1 MAIEKLNDQVVRC
14 SKKAAS
20 SCASC
25 SLGTGPQRSLFTRYQ
40 ILVFRIAKFGAR
52 MVELVYRV
60 NVLLNS
66 WELEVVNTVESL
78 VRQVGSTCT
87 F

>member
-1 MAIEKLNDQVVRC
+1 
-14 SKKAAS
+14 
-20 SCASC
+20 
-25 SLGTGPQRSLFTRYQ
+25 
-40 ILVFRIAKFGAR
+40 